1 MIANILV
8 DGIAD
13 AIASSSAEVIYVCN
27 LMTKY
32 NQTHNFTSTDFVEE
46 LKKYLGR
53 YPDTVIVNNDFSP
66 TGIDTAQY
74 SEEQWQMVQDTTT
87 DALPYRIIREKL
99 WLEGQEFRRVSS
111 DIVPRSFIRHDP
123 AKLAE
128 VIVGA

>member
-87 DALPYRIIREKL
+87 DTLPYRVIREKL

-123 AKLAE
+123 EKLAE
-128 VIVGA
+128 VIVGV